1 MFASGEW
8 CNERGHVIPG
18 VKTHTILYEYRRINL
33 SCHYNLV
40 VNSQFITAFKRILFC
55 TAPSIPSTRTSKNG
69 KYVAR
74 DMFEYLCQQQ
84 YVSVYNIINKIKI
97 Y

>member
-18 VKTHTILYEYRRINL
+18 VKTHTILYEYRRVNL

-40 VNSQFITAFKRILFC
+40 VNSQFITAFKRRQRNEKR
-55 TAPSIPSTRTSKNG
+55 S
-69 KYVAR
+69 
-74 DMFEYLCQQQ
+74 E
-84 YVSVYNIINKIKI
+84 
-97 Y
+97 